1 MNKYLLLFATVTS
14 IVCILFLITVNLLTS
29 PHIIWFIHPAI
40 AIILWPISLYSIQKN
55 KSKLFS
61 IIVSLILIV
70 YLVIENYTNTPD
82 YPWFLYAAYPIIWW
96 PILVSLGK
104 YAKYFSVS
112 IFGSMCTILYYSFLN
127 IFLSPQYPWA
137 IYPAFAVLWWPL
149 SIYYAK
155 TKRYFEF
162 SIVASIFI
170 SIFFITVNIVSTP
183 FTIWAVY
190 PIFAVI
196 WWPLSMYFY
205 SYKRRAL

>member
-1 MNKYLLLFATVTS
+1 MNQYSLRFATVAS
-14 IVCILFLITVNLLTS
+14 IVCILFLITVNFLTS
-29 PHIIWFIHPAI
+29 PQIIWFFRPAF
-40 AIILWPISLYSIQKN
+40 AIILWPISLYSSQK
-55 KSKLFS
+55 KQEKLFS
-61 IIVSLILIV
+61 IIVSLILIG
-70 YLVIENYTNTPD
+70 YLFIENYTNTD

-104 YAKYFSVS
+104 YAKLFSIS
-112 IFGSMCTILYYSFLN
+112 IVGSMCTILYYSFLN
-127 IFLSPQYPWA
+127 IYLSPQYPWA

-149 SIYYAK
+149 SIYYVK

-162 SIVASIFI
+162 SIVASLFI

-183 FTIWAVY
+183 FIIWAVY

-205 SYKRRAL
+205 SYKRKTF